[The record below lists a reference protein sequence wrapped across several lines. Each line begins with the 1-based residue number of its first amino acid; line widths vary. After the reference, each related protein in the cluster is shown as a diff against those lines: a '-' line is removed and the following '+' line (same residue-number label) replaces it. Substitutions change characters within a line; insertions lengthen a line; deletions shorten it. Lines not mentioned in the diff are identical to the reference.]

1 MGQQQ
6 LLLIVLGVIV
16 VGIAVILG
24 ITIFR
29 QNAIDQ
35 KRTLITNENITL
47 AMTAIEYYKKPVML
61 GGGGRSFTGWVVP
74 VQVRNTASGSYDAT
88 VFDDHVIITGTGNE
102 TVNGT
107 DSVKVQTTVYPD
119 SYTTTI
125 IN

>member
-29 QNAIDQ
+29 QNAIEQ
-35 KRTLITNENITL
+35 KRTVIINECTTL
-47 AMTAIEYYKKPVML
+47 ASTAIEYYKKPAML
-61 GGGGRSFTGWVVP
+61 GGGGRSFTGWIVP
-74 VQVRNTASGSYDAT
+74 TQVRSTASGSYDAQ
-88 VFDDHVIITGTGNE
+88 VYDDHVIITGTGNE

-119 SYTTTI
+119 SYTTNI